1 MTETE
6 DPIAAPEGVQN
17 AAEHDDSITYFE
29 DMVEELPFVP
39 AEVRNYHVRWRAFNF
54 T

>member
-6 DPIAAPEGVQN
+6 EPIAAPECAQN
-17 AAEHDDSITYFE
+17 AAEHDDSIHYFE

-39 AEVRNYHVRWRAFNF
+39 AEVRNCHVRWRAFSS